1 MLAFSR
7 YPLRAPLPLS
17 SERGSHSPPCF
28 SMEDIE
34 GVDLP
39 TLTVLDVE
47 WLGMAKGW
55 EVVLFLSW
63 VPSEFILPRTV
74 AT

>member
-1 MLAFSR
+1 
-7 YPLRAPLPLS
+7 
-17 SERGSHSPPCF
+17 
-28 SMEDIE
+28 MEDIE

-63 VPSEFILPRTV
+63 VPSGEGASCMEPVSTGPVKSNPQPSLLPSIQH
-74 AT
+74 